1 MLRRTAGLAV
11 LIVCL
16 VWGVSVAAGDQA
28 AEIQNMLE
36 GMDERLA
43 HYHAQLQA
51 EGEAELAQ
59 LEAEIQS
66 ELDEEWEDF
75 VRQIQEEGKAYADW
89 LAEEFGRQIL
99 RLKLELL
106 LVSLEEAE
114 RGQRLESLADLEET
128 AAGLKAK
135 KEAELQ
141 SRLKEFQLGLEER
154 FAQLVDAAR
163 TEIEERLAVQYR
175 AFREDMLWAIDHT
188 LRNSLA
194 IRQY

>member
-28 AEIQNMLE
+28 AAIQNMLE

-154 FAQLVDAAR
+154 CPAGGPAR